1 MTQEQIREM
10 NEREADFERR
20 FEDVKKA
27 LLAEREARKKLFEE
41 YMKVL
46 EENVELTNKLARIR
60 KIVEEAL

>member
-1 MTQEQIREM
+1 MTLEQIKEM
-10 NEREADFERR
+10 NEREADFEQR

-46 EENVELTNKLARIR
+46 EENVELTNRLVRIR
-60 KIVEEAL
+60 KIVEEA